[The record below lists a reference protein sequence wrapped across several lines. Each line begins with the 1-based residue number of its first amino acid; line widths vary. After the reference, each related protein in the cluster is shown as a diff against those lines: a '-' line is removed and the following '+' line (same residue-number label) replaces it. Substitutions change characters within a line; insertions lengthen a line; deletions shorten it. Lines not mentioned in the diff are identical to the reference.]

1 MEDWKGAPCI
11 GSNYVIGTLST
22 DLSKP
27 FDSLHPPLLLA
38 KLKAYG
44 FEDFVIIGLMRSY
57 FSDRQN
63 IVRIGTD
70 TL

>member
-44 FEDFVIIGLMRSY
+44 FEDFVIGLMRSY

>member
-1 MEDWKGAPCI
+1 MEDWKGATCNCI
-11 GSNYVIGTLST
+11 DSNYLIGILST

-44 FEDFVIIGLMRSY
+44 FEDFAIGQCKTQTADCRL
-57 FSDRQN
+57 QTA
-63 IVRIGTD
+63 VQG
-70 TL
+70 